1 MCLCLCWKLLKY
13 NYIYTCVLL
22 QLHLHFWCLKTI
34 YVTVTFRTVFDGV
47 LGKKGAQR
55 ETIQDTIEEKRSG
68 GTCTRYTARLLG
80 RDGEGAQKKA
90 CPGKTATRA
99 RHLWH
104 NCCNGHRMDEK
115 LNSSK
120 TGWYD
125 EQTETV

>member
-1 MCLCLCWKLLKY
+1 MEY
-13 NYIYTCVLL
+13 
-22 QLHLHFWCLKTI
+22 
-34 YVTVTFRTVFDGV
+34 
-47 LGKKGAQR
+47 LGKKAR
-55 ETIQDTIEEKRSG
+55 KEKHIQDTIEEKRSG

-99 RHLWH
+99 RHFH
-104 NCCNGHRMDEK
+104 GTIVAMDTAWKNEN